1 LQYFQASSFF
11 LAIGKFA
18 CLEVNVIG
26 MRYAGELQVRF
37 DEGEQDFFP
46 WTIPNGH
53 EVGNDGNGQG
63 SPYRLLRLF
72 STLPAMTRRLHVAQM
87 SNRAIL

>member
-1 LQYFQASSFF
+1 LQNFQACSLF
-11 LAIGKFA
+11 LPIGNFA
-18 CLEVNVIG
+18 CLEVKMIG
-26 MRYAGELQVRF
+26 KPYAGETQVRF

-46 WTIPNGH
+46 WMIPNGH
-53 EVGNDGNGQG
+53 EVGNDGYGHG

-87 SNRAIL
+87 YNRAIL